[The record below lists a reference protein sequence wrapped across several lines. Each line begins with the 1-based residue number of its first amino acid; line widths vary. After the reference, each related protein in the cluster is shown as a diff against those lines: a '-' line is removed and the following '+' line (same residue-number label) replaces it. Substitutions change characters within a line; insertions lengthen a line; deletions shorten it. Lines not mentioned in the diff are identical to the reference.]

1 VSQGRVRRWCGKSGF
16 VNNGDSGSSLAHGVA
31 GISNDNKVMKMRR
44 AIATMTTA
52 AVMAVAMAVGVAAQ
66 AAKAVPVFVAS
77 EATGQGFTDPSK
89 DRRDSIKDV
98 EKKVK
103 DSNALMLVDKAEDA
117 VIVIEV
123 LGRETKREVNGW
135 TAFSGYAQ
143 NKSSLTV
150 RMKVGDYTTEFSGES
165 GSKGML
171 KGYGDAANK
180 VVKQVEEWVKVN
192 RGKLPV
198 NGGH

>member
-1 VSQGRVRRWCGKSGF
+1 
-16 VNNGDSGSSLAHGVA
+16 
-31 GISNDNKVMKMRR
+31 
-44 AIATMTTA
+44 MTAA
-52 AVMAVAMAVGVAAQ
+52 AVMAMAMAVGVAAQ

-77 EATGQGFTDPSK
+77 EATAQGFTDPSK

-103 DSNALMLVDKAEDA
+103 DSKALILVDKAEDA

-143 NKSSLTV
+143 NKSSLSV

-180 VVKQVEEWVKVN
+180 IVKQVEEWVKVN